1 VNIRRKE
8 GEKERES
15 EEEMQKIYSYCSRC
29 IYKVLSKEDTAF
41 NHFVLKQVL
50 SLHHESYKTA
60 ALLSAA
66 LKRSLFFNNASSCVC
81 GLKSG
86 FNKSIV

>member
-1 VNIRRKE
+1 MNIRRKE

-50 SLHHESYKTA
+50 SLQHESYKTA

-66 LKRSLFFNNASSCVC
+66 LKRSLFQRVVVVC
-81 GLKSG
+81 GHKKVDVKVLFKT
-86 FNKSIV
+86 

>member
-1 VNIRRKE
+1 MNIRRKE

-15 EEEMQKIYSYCSRC
+15 EEEMQKRYIR
-29 IYKVLSKEDTAF
+29 IARVVYKVLSKEDTAF

-66 LKRSLFFNNASSCVC
+66 LKRSLFQRVVWSFR
-81 GLKSG
+81 
-86 FNKSIV
+86 I

>member
-15 EEEMQKIYSYCSRC
+15 EEEMQKRYIR
-29 IYKVLSKEDTAF
+29 IARVVYKVLSKEDTAF
-41 NHFVLKQVL
+41 NHFILKQVL
-50 SLHHESYKTA
+50 SLDPACVCERERESYKTA

-66 LKRSLFFNNASSCVC
+66 LKRSLFQRVVWSFR
-81 GLKSG
+81 
-86 FNKSIV
+86 I